1 MMNCPLVNVHV
12 SSKISSLSSSTCI
25 STSYHALHP
34 AHNAD
39 ELSLPEGDAE
49 LRSFFVRCT
58 ERREFQA
65 ATSER
70 QQVHLCHMWGR
81 NEMGGV
87 SMQKLADFFQTGKST
102 IAFHLSKPFSPFE
115 DCVSGKPGRPSLFS
129 PEQLRELRDFITE
142 RFELRLPVT
151 YEDIRDFAEN
161 HWDMIVNLSSLRSVI
176 EQCEDFKTVIGEP
189 LEDSRLFANPE
200 QIDQYFRDID
210 EVITTGSIPAA
221 FVINVDES
229 GFDQFMDARRTTR
242 IVPSTYDLD
251 RVPVGVTRTEK
262 RATLIGAISADG
274 TAIRPMIILQRETVE
289 KELLLRGYTM
299 DKVHLARSDTGFVNS
314 RLFLEWGKVS
324 LIPHIRKMRAELS
337 YDGPCLVIMDG
348 FGCHQTTDFLELLD
362 EENII
367 YRFIPPHTSDQLQP
381 LDLGIFA
388 NQKRCQSNITVDST
402 LNRQTRQVIKM
413 YDSYRMATTPKNTV
427 GAFRRGGIVTW
438 LDDTNLTL
446 MVRVDRKYA
455 TAVRGNGHF
464 EDVLDGDK
472 ERVRI

>member
-1 MMNCPLVNVHV
+1 
-12 SSKISSLSSSTCI
+12 
-25 STSYHALHP
+25 
-34 AHNAD
+34 
-39 ELSLPEGDAE
+39 
-49 LRSFFVRCT
+49 
-58 ERREFQA
+58 
-65 ATSER
+65 
-70 QQVHLCHMWGR
+70 
-81 NEMGGV
+81 
-87 SMQKLADFFQTGKST
+87 
-102 IAFHLSKPFSPFE
+102 
-115 DCVSGKPGRPSLFS
+115 
-129 PEQLRELRDFITE
+129 
-142 RFELRLPVT
+142 
-151 YEDIRDFAEN
+151 
-161 HWDMIVNLSSLRSVI
+161 
-176 EQCEDFKTVIGEP
+176 
-189 LEDSRLFANPE
+189 
-200 QIDQYFRDID
+200 
-210 EVITTGSIPAA
+210 
-221 FVINVDES
+221 
-229 GFDQFMDARRTTR
+229 
-242 IVPSTYDLD
+242 
-251 RVPVGVTRTEK
+251 
-262 RATLIGAISADG
+262 
-274 TAIRPMIILQRETVE
+274 
-289 KELLLRGYTM
+289 
-299 DKVHLARSDTGFVNS
+299 
-314 RLFLEWGKVS
+314 
-324 LIPHIRKMRAELS
+324 MRAELS